1 MRRTAK
7 TAVYSTTELLVA
19 LFIASCCSLVCGL
32 LAVWF
37 DINRAEQVFRQDAK
51 HVQSRIAERIGST
64 DAALTAL
71 SGLYSASE
79 RVEAHELY
87 IMARELLEA
96 YPHIYFAAH
105 AARVSAAEQAWLAS
119 QLSGGDMHSIG
130 ITQLRADGAL
140 APRAARDEYFHCS

>member
-79 RVEAHELY
+79 RVEAHELLR
-87 IMARELLEA
+87 A
-96 YPHIYFAAH
+96 
-105 AARVSAAEQAWLAS
+105 AAERRDGVQPGRGARGRRVWRERRIENCA
-119 QLSGGDMHSIG
+119 IG
-130 ITQLRADGAL
+130 QRRRMNVGQDEQERA
-140 APRAARDEYFHCS
+140 